1 MRYPNFNEE
10 KKFWKKGFR
19 FVVGIDEAGRG
30 PLAGP
35 VVAGAVLFNNF
46 SRHSGIP
53 PSGTIISIFKKVKD
67 SKMLSAKQREEI
79 YNTLIKHPNIKWG
92 IGIVSEK
99 IIDKINILEATKLSM
114 LKAVKDLE
122 KSRHSGIPPT
132 AGKLV
137 LIIDGNMKL
146 NIDLPQ
152 KSIIKADQK
161 VFSCALASIFAK
173 VTRDKIM
180 QKFHKK
186 YPKYGFDKHK
196 GYGTAHHFKML
207 KKHGACKIHRKSFY
221 PINRGSGEF

>member
-1 MRYPNFNEE
+1 MNYPNFKEE
-10 KKFWKKGFR
+10 QNFWKKGIN

-35 VVAGAVLFNNF
+35 VVAGAVVLLN
-46 SRHSGIP
+46 
-53 PSGTIISIFKKVKD
+53 KKLQNLSLGVKD
-67 SKMLSAKQREEI
+67 SKKLTSKQREEI
-79 YNTLIKHPNIKWG
+79 YNYFKKNITVQWG

-99 IIDKINILEATKLSM
+99 VIDKINILEATKLAMIKS
-114 LKAVKDLE
+114 VKNLE
-122 KSRHSGIPPT
+122 KKLGKSKE
-132 AGKLV
+132 KLV

-146 NIDLPQ
+146 NSEFEQ

-180 QKFHKK
+180 QKYHKK

-196 GYGTAHHFKML
+196 GYGTAYHFEMI
-207 KKHGACKIHRKSFY
+207 KKHGACDIHRKSFY
-221 PINRGSGEF
+221 PISLK